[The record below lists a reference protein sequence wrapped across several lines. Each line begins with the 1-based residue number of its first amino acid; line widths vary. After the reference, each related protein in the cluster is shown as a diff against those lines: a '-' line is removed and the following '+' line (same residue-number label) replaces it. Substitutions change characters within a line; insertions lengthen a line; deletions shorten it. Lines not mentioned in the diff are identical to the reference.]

1 MQALVTVPFARA
13 NPGYPVGM
21 VVSFPLH
28 SILITGASSGIGQAL
43 AVALAGP
50 GVTLHLSG
58 RDARRLG
65 AVAATC
71 ESLGARVLSRVIDV
85 RDAAAMAAWIGEA
98 GPLDLVVANAGVAA
112 GNRTGVPETPEQ
124 TRAVLGT
131 NLDGALNTVL
141 PAMALMAGQPAGADG
156 IRGRIAVIA
165 SIAAFIAAPG
175 AAAYCASKSAID
187 AWVVATAPAARREGI
202 GLTSVCPGYI
212 RTRMTAR
219 NSFAMPGLMDADRAA
234 ALILKGIM
242 AGRTRLVFPSWM
254 GVIARLAGL
263 LPPRMLGRLM
273 SEQSRARTGDLP

>member
-1 MQALVTVPFARA
+1 
-13 NPGYPVGM
+13 M
-21 VVSFPLH
+21 VVSSPFR

-58 RDARRLG
+58 RDARRLET
-65 AVAATC
+65 VATTC
-71 ESLGARVLSRVIDV
+71 ESLGAVVQSRIIDV
-85 RDAAAMAAWIGEA
+85 RDAAAMQAWIGGA
-98 GPLDLVVANAGVAA
+98 GPLDLVVANAGIAA
-112 GNRTGVPETPEQ
+112 GNRTGVPETLEQ

-141 PAMALMAGQPAGADG
+141 PAMAMMAEQSAGADG

-187 AWVVATAPAARREGI
+187 SWMVATAPGARLIGI
-202 GLTSVCPGYI
+202 GMTSVCPGYI

-219 NSFAMPGLMDADRAA
+219 NRFAMPGLMDADRAA
-234 ALILKGIM
+234 MLILKGIM
-242 AGRTRLVFPSWM
+242 AGRVRLVFPWWVGAM
-254 GVIARLAGL
+254 ARLAGL

-273 SEQSRARTGDLP
+273 SENAPARTGASA

>member
-1 MQALVTVPFARA
+1 MAALVSAPSVRA

-21 VVSFPLH
+21 DVSPPLR

-65 AVAATC
+65 TVATTC
-71 ESLGARVLSRVIDV
+71 EARGAVVLSRVIDV
-85 RDAAAMAAWIGEA
+85 RDAAAMTAWIGGA
-98 GPLDLVVANAGVAA
+98 GPLDLVIANAGIAA
-112 GNRTGVPETPEQ
+112 GNRTGRPETAEQ
-124 TRAVLGT
+124 TREVLGT
-131 NLDGALNTVL
+131 NLEGALNTVL
-141 PAMALMAGQPAGADG
+141 PAIEVMAGQPAGADG

-187 AWVVATAPAARREGI
+187 TWVVATAPAVRPAGI
-202 GLTSVCPGYI
+202 ALTSVCPGYI

-219 NSFAMPGLMDADRAA
+219 NRFAMPGLMDADRAA

-242 AGRTRLVFPSWM
+242 AGRVRVVFPRWM
-254 GVIARLAGL
+254 GVVARLAGL

-273 SEQSRARTGDLP
+273 SEKSPAHTRNKP